1 MEAALKTLAE
11 AKKAAHGKARTI
23 AVLAD
28 MLELGDISEDA
39 HRRVGR
45 WAVENGVDFI
55 LTYGPQAAYI
65 ADEAAKLGGKSKHCA
80 DRQEAADALRLMAS
94 AGDIILLKGSHSMQ
108 VDKMLELFK

>member
-28 MLELGDISEDA
+28 MLELGAISEDA

-45 WAVENGVDFI
+45 WAVENGVDFV

-80 DRQEAADALRLMAS
+80 DRQEAADALRLMAN